1 MAAHASCSPV
11 HTTAN
16 AAAVMDAPWASPFDR
31 LLLAHRLPDCAGTDA
46 LRSIRCFF
54 PSTLVIHMT
63 WVASREVA
71 IRRRRGGARD
81 SIRKPFDSRE
91 LQARMAALLD
101 IGPTGIELRQ
111 DPHVQQPD
119 PGRPGTLPDPEPANR
134 GRRILN
140 ALRHTDVHP
149 NATLSLTAVP
159 DVSRELG
166 FKDVTHFRRALKR
179 LEGQIPSEFQRR
191 GGGEDP
197 GIHPC
202 MPRLDP

>member
-1 MAAHASCSPV
+1 VAAHVSCSPV

-31 LLLAHRLPDCAGTDA
+31 LLLAHRLPDCTGTDA
-46 LRSIRCFF
+46 LRSIRCSF

-91 LQARMAALLD
+91 LRGGMAALPD
-101 IGPTGIELRQ
+101 IRRTGTEPRQ
-111 DPHVQQPD
+111 NPSVPQPD
-119 PGRPGTLPDPEPANR
+119 PFIPGTLPDPEPANR
-134 GRRILN
+134 GRRILK

-179 LEGQIPSEFQRR
+179 FEGQIPSEFQR
-191 GGGEDP
+191 
-197 GIHPC
+197 
-202 MPRLDP
+202 